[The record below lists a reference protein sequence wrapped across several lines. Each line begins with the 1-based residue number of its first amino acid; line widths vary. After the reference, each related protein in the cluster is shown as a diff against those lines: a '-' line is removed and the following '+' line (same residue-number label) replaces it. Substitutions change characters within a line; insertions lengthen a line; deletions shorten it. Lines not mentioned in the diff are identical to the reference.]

1 MRAQVLGF
9 SSAMDKQQVV
19 FGALAASAA
28 AVNVA
33 LQFISNAGSLT
44 GSIGGDSSASRKRK
58 HEEDDDSYMPAL
70 IASMA
75 DDEAIAR
82 LGEYISHTRANT
94 WWEEFRASDDPNPE
108 RWITNFRVSK
118 STFDYI
124 CNLVKPDLESATPAN
139 FMNIE
144 GRFISVEKQVPK
156 SVFSFIFLSSAFQHF
171 KQFYIVRC
179 DIIAK

>member
-1 MRAQVLGF
+1 MRAQVSGF

-82 LGEYISHTRANT
+82 LGEYISHTRVNT

-144 GRFISVEKQVPK
+144 VALSLLRSRCQNPCSPTSFSVVLFNISNNFIS
-156 SVFSFIFLSSAFQHF
+156 SV
-171 KQFYIVRC
+171 V
-179 DIIAK
+179 II